1 MASTGGAASAQLRPV
16 LTLVVALG
24 AAAAIVSLGQSLFE
38 VLATKA
44 GLATA
49 SPAVQ
54 ETVFNVLVFGALL
67 AVATVG
73 LRLDHG
79 WRHLLGSGAVPMAG
93 AGLAVG
99 IGGLLVAAGLAAL
112 ASPVAAGVAHGAGVG
127 AFLGGT
133 LLILFQASIE
143 EIYFRGWLQP
153 VLSRAWGSLTGL
165 LVTAA
170 AFSAL
175 HLIGGDRSLLTVVNL
190 LLGGVLFGL
199 LAQRSGGIVLAAT
212 AHFGWNWAE
221 SMGLGLVPNPGGS
234 SFGAL
239 HDIDI
244 GGSILWGGSAEGLN
258 ASLAMTFALV
268 ALVIPATAWR
278 RRVTD

>member
-1 MASTGGAASAQLRPV
+1 MASAGVSASAQLRPV

-44 GLATA
+44 GLVTA

-54 ETVFNVLVFGALL
+54 EAVFNMLVFGALM
-67 AVATVG
+67 AVAAVG

-79 WRHLLGSGAVPMAG
+79 WQGLLGKAPAPMAG
-93 AGLAVG
+93 IGLAVG
-99 IGGLLVAAGLAAL
+99 IGGLLSAVGLAAL

-127 AFLGGT
+127 AFIGGT
-133 LLILFQASIE
+133 LLILFQATIE
-143 EIYFRGWLQP
+143 EVYFRGWLQP
-153 VLSRAWGSLTGL
+153 VLSRAWGNLAGL

-170 AFSAL
+170 AFSVL

-199 LAQRSGGIVLAAT
+199 LAQRSGGIVLAAA

-221 SMGLGLVPNPGGS
+221 SMGLGLVPNPGGG

-244 GGSILWGGSAEGLN
+244 GGSVLWGGSAEGLN

-268 ALVIPATAWR
+268 ALVTPAMVWRRATA
-278 RRVTD
+278 V